1 MWKKAGNFIL
11 EILFPQFCLNCG
23 IEGTYLCEDCKSIL
37 EITGFHQ
44 KYSASNLKDL
54 YFALS
59 YNNSL
64 SKKLIQRFKYE
75 PFVKELAEP
84 LSSLIIAHFQLMDN
98 KPDFFGFLI
107 IPVPLEK
114 RRMKWRGFNQ
124 AEEIGKE
131 LAEFFKIP
139 LISDCLVKTRKT
151 VSQVELADE
160 ARKENIKGAFLI
172 KEKDLIKNKKILL
185 ADDVYTTG
193 ATMAECARILR
204 ESGAKEII
212 GIAIARG

>member
-11 EILFPQFCLNCG
+11 EIIFPQFCFNCG

-44 KYSASNLKDL
+44 KYSAPNLKDL

-59 YNNSL
+59 YNNHL
-64 SKKLIQRFKYE
+64 SKKLIRRFKYE
-75 PFVKELAEP
+75 PFVKELAKP

-98 KPDFFGFLI
+98 KPDFSGYSLVPI
-107 IPVPLEK
+107 PLEK
-114 RRMKWRGFNQ
+114 RKMKWRGFNQ

-131 LAEFFKIP
+131 LAEFLKIP
-139 LISDCLVKTRKT
+139 LVSDCLIKTRET
-151 VSQVELADE
+151 ISQVELPED
-160 ARKENIKGAFLI
+160 ARKENVKGTFSV
-172 KEKDLIKNKKILL
+172 KNRISGKKILL
-185 ADDVYTTG
+185 VDDVYTTG
-193 ATMAECARILR
+193 ATMTECARVLR

>member
-11 EILFPQFCLNCG
+11 EILFPQFCFNCG

-44 KYSASNLKDL
+44 KYSAPNLKDL

-59 YNNSL
+59 YNNPL
-64 SKKLIQRFKYE
+64 SKKLIQKFKYE
-75 PFVKELAEP
+75 PFVKELTKP

-98 KPDFFGFLI
+98 KPDFSGFLI

-131 LAEFFKIP
+131 LAEFLKIP
-139 LISDCLVKTRKT
+139 LISDCLIKTRET
-151 VSQVELADE
+151 ISQVELPED
-160 ARKENIKGAFLI
+160 ARKENVKGAFSV
-172 KEKDLIKNKKILL
+172 KNRILGKKILL
-185 ADDVYTTG
+185 VDDVYTTG
-193 ATMAECARILR
+193 ATMTECARILR

>member
-11 EILFPQFCLNCG
+11 EIIFPQFCFNCG

-44 KYSASNLKDL
+44 KYSAPNLKDL

-59 YNNSL
+59 YNNHL
-64 SKKLIQRFKYE
+64 SKKLIRRFKYE
-75 PFVKELAEP
+75 PFVKELAKP

-98 KPDFFGFLI
+98 KPDFSGFSI

-114 RRMKWRGFNQ
+114 RKMKWRGFNQ

-131 LAEFFKIP
+131 LAEFLKIP
-139 LISDCLVKTRKT
+139 LVSDCLIKTRET
-151 VSQVELADE
+151 ISQVELPED
-160 ARKENIKGAFLI
+160 ARKENVKGTFSV
-172 KEKDLIKNKKILL
+172 KNRILGKKILL
-185 ADDVYTTG
+185 VDDVYTTG
-193 ATMAECARILR
+193 ATMTECARVLR

>member
-11 EILFPQFCLNCG
+11 EILFPQFCFNCG
-23 IEGTYLCEDCKSIL
+23 KEGTYLCEDCKSIL

-75 PFVKELAEP
+75 PFVKELTKP

-98 KPDFFGFLI
+98 KPDFSDFLI

-131 LAEFFKIP
+131 LAEFLKIP
-139 LISDCLVKTRKT
+139 LISDCLIKTRET
-151 VSQVELADE
+151 ISQIELPED
-160 ARKENIKGAFLI
+160 ARKENVKGTFSV
-172 KEKDLIKNKKILL
+172 KNRILGRKILL
-185 ADDVYTTG
+185 VDDVYTTG
-193 ATMAECARILR
+193 ATMAECARILM

>member
-11 EILFPQFCLNCG
+11 EILFPQFCFNCG

-44 KYSASNLKDL
+44 KYSAPNLKDL

-64 SKKLIQRFKYE
+64 SKKLIRRFKYE
-75 PFVKELAEP
+75 PFVKELAKP

-98 KPDFFGFLI
+98 KPDFSGYSLVPI
-107 IPVPLEK
+107 PLEK
-114 RRMKWRGFNQ
+114 RKMKWRGFNQ

-131 LAEFFKIP
+131 LAEFLKIP
-139 LISDCLVKTRKT
+139 LVSDCLIKTRET
-151 VSQVELADE
+151 ISQVELPED
-160 ARKENIKGAFLI
+160 ARKENVKGTFSV
-172 KEKDLIKNKKILL
+172 KNRILGKKILL
-185 ADDVYTTG
+185 VDDVYTPG
-193 ATMAECARILR
+193 ATMTECARVLR

>member
-11 EILFPQFCLNCG
+11 EILFPQFCFNCG

-44 KYSASNLKDL
+44 KYSAPNLKDL

-59 YNNSL
+59 YNNHL
-64 SKKLIQRFKYE
+64 SKKLIRRFKYE
-75 PFVKELAEP
+75 PFVKELAKP

-98 KPDFFGFLI
+98 KPDFSGYSLVPI
-107 IPVPLEK
+107 PLEK
-114 RRMKWRGFNQ
+114 RKMKWRGFNQ

-131 LAEFFKIP
+131 LAEFLKIP
-139 LISDCLVKTRKT
+139 LVSDCLIKTRET
-151 VSQVELADE
+151 ISQVELPED
-160 ARKENIKGAFLI
+160 ARKENVKGTFSV
-172 KEKDLIKNKKILL
+172 KNRISGKKILL
-185 ADDVYTTG
+185 VDDVYTTG
-193 ATMAECARILR
+193 ATMTECARVLR

>member
-11 EILFPQFCLNCG
+11 EILFPQFCFNCG

-44 KYSASNLKDL
+44 KYSAPNLKDL

-59 YNNSL
+59 YNNHL
-64 SKKLIQRFKYE
+64 SKKLIRRFKYE
-75 PFVKELAEP
+75 PFVKELAKP

-98 KPDFFGFLI
+98 KPDFSGFSI

-114 RRMKWRGFNQ
+114 RKMKWRGFNQ

-131 LAEFFKIP
+131 LAEFLKIP
-139 LISDCLVKTRKT
+139 LVSDCLIKTRET
-151 VSQVELADE
+151 ISQVELPED
-160 ARKENIKGAFLI
+160 ARKENVKGTFSV
-172 KEKDLIKNKKILL
+172 KNRILGKKILL
-185 ADDVYTTG
+185 VDDVYTTG
-193 ATMAECARILR
+193 ATMTECARVLR

>member
-11 EILFPQFCLNCG
+11 EIIFPQFCFNCG

-44 KYSASNLKDL
+44 KYSAPNLKDL

-59 YNNSL
+59 YNNHL
-64 SKKLIQRFKYE
+64 SKKLIRRFKYE
-75 PFVKELAEP
+75 PFVKELAKP

-98 KPDFFGFLI
+98 KPDFSGFSI

-114 RRMKWRGFNQ
+114 RKMKWRGFNQ

-131 LAEFFKIP
+131 LAEFLKIP
-139 LISDCLVKTRKT
+139 LVSDCLIKTRET
-151 VSQVELADE
+151 ISQVELPED
-160 ARKENIKGAFLI
+160 ARKENVKGTFSV
-172 KEKDLIKNKKILL
+172 KNRISGKKILL
-185 ADDVYTTG
+185 VDDVYTTG
-193 ATMAECARILR
+193 ATMTECARVLR

>member
-11 EILFPQFCLNCG
+11 EILFPQFCFNCG

-59 YNNSL
+59 YNNPL

-75 PFVKELAEP
+75 PFVKELTKP

-98 KPDFFGFLI
+98 KPDFSGFLI
-107 IPVPLEK
+107 IPVPLGK

-131 LAEFFKIP
+131 LAEFLKIP
-139 LISDCLVKTRKT
+139 LIPDCLIKTRET
-151 VSQVELADE
+151 ISQVELPED
-160 ARKENIKGAFLI
+160 ARKENVKGTFSV
-172 KEKDLIKNKKILL
+172 KNRILGKKILL
-185 ADDVYTTG
+185 VDDVYTTG
-193 ATMAECARILR
+193 ATMAECARILM

-212 GIAIARG
+212 GIAVARG